1 MEHYKALISS
11 LQWLSDSGLG
21 EGGAGGV
28 SGSVVAGL
36 VVTDAVLVAVVGLV
50 AWCAWDTAGRDWVKL
65 KRFTESSQRA
75 SDR

>member
-1 MEHYKALISS
+1 M
-11 LQWLSDSGLG
+11 QWLFDSGLG

-28 SGSVVAGL
+28 AGSVVA
-36 VVTDAVLVAVVGLV
+36 GLV